1 MTFHPAVLVKN
12 EVILGVD
19 RDLLADDD
27 DKLDFSYFLFLFLR
41 GEEGGGGVT
50 GCWFKGSKDGHTV
63 SNVFCCCCCCEP
75 DGEMGVVMPP
85 SSFLVLGL
93 AAFEG

>member
-63 SNVFCCCCCCEP
+63 SNVWGGDEKK
-75 DGEMGVVMPP
+75 
-85 SSFLVLGL
+85 S
-93 AAFEG
+93 AAFVHVCVAHLLLLLLLRT